1 MMNGTL
7 SQKVNVTHCDDDTL
21 ELVGTRMFFG
31 VFASL
36 AVTED
41 ADTAS
46 IPIAQSPLGFL
57 ALLSV
62 TPYGTMDARLLV
74 RWFFPSTGCSQLS
87 LFHSLCI
94 ESHCKSQTD
103 AKGD

>member
-1 MMNGTL
+1 MNAIPG
-7 SQKVNVTHCDDDTL
+7 DDTS

-36 AVTED
+36 AVSVTED

-57 ALLSV
+57 ALLFVRPSIW
-62 TPYGTMDARLLV
+62 MLARLSVGFSPRRVFGLDLY
-74 RWFFPSTGCSQLS
+74 FLYI
-87 LFHSLCI
+87 HY
-94 ESHCKSQTD
+94 ESPCKSQTD
-103 AKGD
+103 AKGN

>member
-1 MMNGTL
+1 MNATL
-7 SQKVNVTHCDDDTL
+7 CHTV
-21 ELVGTRMFFG
+21 ELVGTRMLFG
-31 VFASL
+31 VFACL
-36 AVTED
+36 TVTVTED